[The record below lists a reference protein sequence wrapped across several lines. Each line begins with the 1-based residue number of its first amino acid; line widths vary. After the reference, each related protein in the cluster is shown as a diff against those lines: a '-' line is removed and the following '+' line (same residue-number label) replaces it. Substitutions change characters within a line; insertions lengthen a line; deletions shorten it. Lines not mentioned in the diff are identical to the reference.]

1 MKLKLYNKIYIK
13 GKTSKYPK
21 NSKIKFWNELSEN
34 DILIISMNMTRRF
47 GHYRCF
53 IWNTTKNI
61 HMYVLN
67 GELGFRLG
75 KTDYIEVPIVDN
87 DIFACKHVEDTLYI

>member
-1 MKLKLYNKIYIK
+1 MKFKLYNKIHITE
-13 GKTSKYPK
+13 KTSKYPK
-21 NSKIKFWNELSEN
+21 KSKIKFWNELSEN

-53 IWNTTKNI
+53 IWNTTKNT

-67 GELGFRLG
+67 GMLAFRLS
-75 KTDYIEVPIVDN
+75 KTRYTEVPIVDN
-87 DIFACKHVEDTLYI
+87 DIFACKHIEDTLYI